1 MIVEAFASGV
11 PVIGSDSGEIPFV
24 IADAGRVVA
33 EQDPAAWAGAICE
46 LLQSLETRRA
56 LAQLGLERANK
67 FSCSAV
73 AAQFREFYRW
83 VAKQPMAS

>member
-1 MIVEAFASGV
+1 M
-11 PVIGSDSGEIPFV
+11 
-24 IADAGRVVA
+24 ADAGRVVA
-33 EQDPAAWAGAICE
+33 EQDPAAWAGAIYE

-56 LAQLGLERANK
+56 LAQRGLERANK

-83 VAKQPMAS
+83 VAEQPIAS